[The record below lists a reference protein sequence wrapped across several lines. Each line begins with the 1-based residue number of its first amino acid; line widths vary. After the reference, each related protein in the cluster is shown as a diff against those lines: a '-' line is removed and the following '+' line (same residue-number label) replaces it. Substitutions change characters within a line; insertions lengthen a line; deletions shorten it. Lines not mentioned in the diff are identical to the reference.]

1 MFDLASV
8 LNQPETIDLALLY
21 DRVALALRPQFPLA
35 QLLLSDILSA
45 QNKPEESLAVLSE
58 IPKDS
63 PYYWSAQLR
72 AAVNLDTLDRT
83 DEAIAQLKT
92 MAAENPNSIGA
103 LVTLGDILRAKK
115 RFAEAAMPMT
125 RRSAVPKRPACRR
138 NGRCSTTAASRA
150 NAPGSGRRPRPIC
163 RRRSSSSPISRW
175 C

>member
-8 LNQPETIDLALLY
+8 LNQPETVDLALLY

-45 QNKPEESLAVLSE
+45 QSKPEESLAVLSE
-58 IPKDS
+58 IPKDL

-115 RFAEAAMPMT
+115 RFAEAADAYDEAI
-125 RRSAVPKRPACRR
+125 RRTEAAGLPE

-163 RRRSSSSPISRW
+163 RRRWSSSRISRW